1 MAESSIDVLMKVV
14 SQKGPVPAESNT
26 VFQRSTTPDP
36 LRLGFNPGQICD
48 LLSFEFA
55 AGVEPA
61 GKTFGEGEFNSE
73 EVAKELA
80 RQAAKLARDQGK
92 TKASDTHIIDMQPIR
107 YTRIFDMASPILFQ
121 ALVDCETLSSVA
133 IIKRKAANTKNSGE
147 AYLRLDFTKV
157 LLTELDWEDK
167 EHYVE
172 ETGSFIYRELK
183 VQYRQQQANGSLG
196 PPVAIDWKIQK

>member
-1 MAESSIDVLMKVV
+1 
-14 SQKGPVPAESNT
+14 
-26 VFQRSTTPDP
+26 
-36 LRLGFNPGQICD
+36 
-48 LLSFEFA
+48 LSFEFA

-61 GKTFGEGEFNSE
+61 GKKFGEGEFDE
-73 EVAKELA
+73 EEIKKEVA
-80 RQAAKLARDQGK
+80 RQAAKLAREQSK
-92 TKASDTHIIDMQPIR
+92 PKRADTHIIDMQPIR
-107 YTRIFDMASPILFQ
+107 FTRIFDMASPILFQ

-133 IIKRKAANTKNSGE
+133 IIKRKAANTQNSGE

-157 LLTELDWEDK
+157 LLTELEWEDK

-183 VQYRQQQANGSLG
+183 VQYRQQRADGSLG